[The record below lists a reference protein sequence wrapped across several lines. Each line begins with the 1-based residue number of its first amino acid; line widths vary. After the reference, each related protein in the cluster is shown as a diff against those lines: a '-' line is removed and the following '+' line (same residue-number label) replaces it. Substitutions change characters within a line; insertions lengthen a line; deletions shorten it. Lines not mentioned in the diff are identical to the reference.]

1 MSGGAGRSLTGRS
14 LSWRL
19 IGAAAVSI
27 LVALAAAGF
36 AIDLMFARHAA
47 RRLDAEL
54 AGQLN
59 RIAGVVSI
67 GEDGAAVVAG
77 GPADPQFL
85 EPLSG
90 LYWQATAATGAPARS
105 RSLWDQTLKLPAD
118 DLSDGQAH
126 RHVIDGPR
134 SGERLVAHERLLTV
148 EGPDGPR
155 RVRIAVAA
163 DEADIGRAVAA
174 FGGALALS
182 LLALALALFAAAVA
196 QTRVGLAPLALV
208 RRGVE
213 EVRAGR
219 RARLAT
225 EAPREVEP
233 LISEINGLLDGMASD
248 LDRSRARAADL
259 AHGLRTPLTVLAADA
274 ERLRAQGET
283 AMADELAEISAMM
296 RRQVERQLILARS
309 SGRAARTRVELR
321 PAVEAIVRVARR
333 APEAQALDWDLRL
346 ADASAR
352 IDLDDVNEAV
362 GNLVENAMKWAR
374 GAVRVTLSRAE
385 DGAILAVEDDGPG
398 VPAGERDR
406 LLRRG
411 ERGDV
416 GAPGGHGLGL
426 SIVEEIVTA
435 AGGRLTLGDSPL
447 GGLAAT
453 LFLP

>member
-1 MSGGAGRSLTGRS
+1 MSAAAGRSLK
-14 LSWRL
+14 WRL

-27 LVALAAAGF
+27 AIALAAAGL

-59 RIAGVVSI
+59 RIAGVVSV
-67 GEDGAAVVAG
+67 GEDGAAVVTG

-90 LYWQATAATGAPARS
+90 LYWQATAQTGAPARS

-118 DLSDGQAH
+118 DLGDGQAH

-134 SGERLVAHERLLTV
+134 PGERLVAHERMLTV

-163 DEADIGRAVAA
+163 DEADIRRAVAA
-174 FGGALALS
+174 FRGDLALS
-182 LLALALALFAAAVA
+182 LLALAAALFAAAVA
-196 QTRVGLAPLALV
+196 QTQVGLAPLALV

-233 LISEINGLLDGMASD
+233 LISEINGLLEGMASD
-248 LDRSRARAADL
+248 LERSRARAADL

-274 ERLRAQGET
+274 ERLRTQGET
-283 AMADELAEISAMM
+283 ALADELTEISGLM
-296 RRQVERQLILARS
+296 RRQVERQLILARA

-321 PAVEAIVRVARR
+321 PAVEAILRVARR
-333 APEAQALDWDLRL
+333 TPEAQALTWEVRL
-346 ADASAR
+346 AEASAR
-352 IDLDDVNEAV
+352 IDVDDFNEAL
-362 GNLVENAMKWAR
+362 GNLVENATKWAR
-374 GAVRVTLSRAE
+374 GVVRVTLGGV
-385 DGAILAVEDDGPG
+385 DGGAFVRVEDDGRG
-398 VPAGERDR
+398 VPAQDRDR
-406 LLRRG
+406 LLKRG

-416 GAPGGHGLGL
+416 GGPGGNGLGL
-426 SIVEEIVTA
+426 SIVEEIVGA
-435 AGGRLTLGDSPL
+435 AGGRLTLADSAL
-447 GGLAAT
+447 GGLSAT
-453 LFLP
+453 LALP